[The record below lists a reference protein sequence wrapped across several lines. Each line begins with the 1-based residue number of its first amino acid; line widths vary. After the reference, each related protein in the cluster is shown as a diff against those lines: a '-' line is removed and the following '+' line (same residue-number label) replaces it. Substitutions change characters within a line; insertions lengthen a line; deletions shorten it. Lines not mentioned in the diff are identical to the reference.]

1 MCSLQVPEHVNSVD
15 RAWTEKEATI
25 TVVKYS
31 KKYEMLRFCTVNQ
44 YMKKMQSCIH
54 LIGRKPYLLTDRY
67 LVAFKYLY

>member
-31 KKYEMLRFCTVNQ
+31 KKMFIL
-44 YMKKMQSCIH
+44 MKCF
-54 LIGRKPYLLTDRY
+54 IGF
-67 LVAFKYLY
+67 AQ